1 MKRTLAAAL
10 ALVGG
15 VALAKCAVERTEVGM
30 PEGNYTVTVVF
41 GDTDVATKNWVK
53 AEGRRLMLA
62 EVYTAP
68 GEFKTESFTVNTRTK
83 AIPDGRRV
91 GNMGGDGKELMW
103 DGRLTL
109 DIFTE
114 GAKPPKP
121 SVEPAKGAVTI
132 FVVGDSTVTDQ
143 DGEPWGSWGQCLPAH
158 FKAGTA
164 VANYARSGA
173 TLGSLK
179 SSLREDKLFSVAK
192 PGDYLFIQYGH
203 NDQKDKVD
211 KLGNY
216 TRRLG
221 ALVDRAK
228 AAGLKTLVISSMERR
243 RFGNDG
249 KAYHTLREMADA
261 ARDVAA
267 AKGVPFFDLNA
278 RSIVMYDALG
288 PEKSKRIFNFEGR
301 EDNTHH
307 NMLGAYIFSRIVLD
321 GARAAYPELSDRI
334 RPGLGEYD
342 FTRPD
347 LSVRVPR
354 SGKVVTE
361 KPDEK

>member
-1 MKRTLAAAL
+1 MKKLMASGVALAAAAAL
-10 ALVGG
+10 AE
-15 VALAKCAVERTEVGM
+15 CRVERTETNL
-30 PEGNYTVTVVF
+30 PEGSYTVTVRF
-41 GDTDVATKNWVK
+41 GDTAAATKNWVK
-53 AEGRRLMLA
+53 AEGRRLMLG
-62 EVYTAP
+62 EVDTAP
-68 GEFKTESFTVNTRTK
+68 GEFKTESFTVNTRT
-83 AIPDGRRV
+83 AQLPDGRKV
-91 GNMGGDGKELMW
+91 GQMGGDGKELMW
-103 DGRLTL
+103 DGKLTL
-109 DIFTE
+109 DVFTE
-114 GAKPPKP
+114 GAPPP
-121 SVEPAKGAVTI
+121 SPAVSPAEGAVTI

-173 TLGSLK
+173 TLASLK

-203 NDQKDKVD
+203 NDQKDKTD

-221 ALVDRAK
+221 ALIDRAK
-228 AAGLKTLVISSMERR
+228 AAGLKVLVVSSMERR
-243 RFGNDG
+243 RFDDSG
-249 KAYHTLREMADA
+249 KAYHTLREMAEA
-261 ARDVAA
+261 ARDTAA
-267 AKGVPFFDLNA
+267 VKGVPFFDLNA

-288 PEKSKRIFNFEGR
+288 PEGTKKIFNFSGR

-321 GARAAYPELSDRI
+321 GARAAYPELAGRV
-334 RPGLGEYD
+334 RPGIGEYD
-342 FTRPD
+342 FAHPSLD
-347 LSVRVPR
+347 VRIPR
-354 SGKVVTE
+354 SNKVETQ